1 MKRLVFSM
9 LFVFGLTCCFCAQS
23 KNQFKREVR
32 VGEKL
37 VELVKAKNYDKVFG
51 LLDKIKVK
59 DGCKIKIDPYDR
71 EKAFMAGGAVSSICI
86 YDKEGKLL
94 TDNFKDDFWSYL
106 QVEKS
111 KMGAWQAYLVKRM
124 WHYLPLYW
132 HANYV
137 RQEYVYA
144 QSSKVEFEGVL
155 DDEEE
160 SFNSAIRAN
169 DVTPSIVQ
177 EGDKFFISAC
187 YWTIHGGLFREK
199 YVVSFEGDN
208 VVIKKIEYSIE
219 NLFDYDCGIVY

>member
-59 DGCKIKIDPYDR
+59 DGCKIKIEPYDR

-111 KMGAWQAYLVKRM
+111 KMGAWLVLIEVLLVKSFLSTNSKSTFN
-124 WHYLPLYW
+124 LPACTLLFW
-132 HANYV
+132 LVTASVKN
-137 RQEYVYA
+137 A
-144 QSSKVEFEGVL
+144 KVAPTHKPMQQTIIETL
-155 DDEEE
+155 M
-160 SFNSAIRAN
+160 
-169 DVTPSIVQ
+169 TIVCFLFLVFL
-177 EGDKFFISAC
+177 KISMIFSLSHLAC
-187 YWTIHGGLFREK
+187 KQI
-199 YVVSFEGDN
+199 
-208 VVIKKIEYSIE
+208 
-219 NLFDYDCGIVY
+219 